1 MQDRF
6 INEVIDLLPN
16 LRRYAI
22 SLTRQPDLADDLVQI
37 TVEKALKQSQQ
48 YDPTKK
54 LAPWLLRILRNAWI
68 DEMRRQSARGAHVH
82 VDDTTADVISDKAA
96 SPELRLEVRQT
107 LEAIQTLPA
116 GQRDVVVLVCV
127 EGLTYREAADVLEI
141 AIGTVMSRLARGR
154 LALTAAVG
162 ITPTAATYADQT
174 DDKTETP
181 SQ

>member
-6 INEVIDLLPN
+6 INEVLDLLPN

-37 TVEKALKQSQQ
+37 TVEKALKQTQQ

-54 LAPWLLRILRNAWI
+54 LAPWLLRILRNTWI
-68 DEMRRQSARGAHVH
+68 DEMRRQSARGPHVH
-82 VDDTTADVISDKAA
+82 IDDMTTQVVSDNAA
-96 SPELRLEVRQT
+96 GPELRLEVRQT
-107 LEAIQTLPA
+107 LEAIQTLPD

-127 EGLTYREAADVLEI
+127 EGLSYREAADVLNI

-154 LALTAAVG
+154 LALAAAVG
-162 ITPTAATYADQT
+162 ITSTAATYAKHT
-174 DDKTETP
+174 NGKTETP